1 MDARIV
7 SFLDSNR
14 IELIQIYIKERQS
27 KGEGILM
34 ITKVEDKVN
43 VGYFAIYEMPAELYN
58 EFIKKKENKPKNSII
73 YFYVC
78 SSADNAQLMEID
90 LDNSQ

>member
-1 MDARIV
+1 MLETYKTYKTYKMDARII
-7 SFLDSNR
+7 SFLDTHR

-43 VGYFAIYEMPAELYN
+43 VGYLAIYEMPA
-58 EFIKKKENKPKNSII
+58 
-73 YFYVC
+73 
-78 SSADNAQLMEID
+78 
-90 LDNSQ
+90 